1 LSLALLLF
9 ASFYLP
15 LNSEKVEDWL
25 GLDPYVATSEA
36 ETGVTESPD
45 EDLQLDE
52 ALQRLDEDFQY
63 EESADEFYEEGG
75 DEFNEYNADE
85 EEDEYINP
93 YLFIPAAVL
102 LLLNLVLWPYFD
114 FISNRFL
121 ARNAR
126 FGAAKWRY
134 TATAGQYYAVY
145 AKFLL
150 ITLGFVLA
158 GAVIIMGDFGEGV
171 QIMLAIL
178 LSLLYFPAASAY
190 LKSRRYNLLFN
201 NIEIEGGYKL
211 QAGIPFRR
219 FFLLVITNSLAVTL
233 TFGLMAAWAKIRTAA
248 LMLEYTTLVTTGS
261 LDKFVAEQQK
271 ENSALAEEIGD
282 VFDVELGI

>member
-1 LSLALLLF
+1 
-9 ASFYLP
+9 
-15 LNSEKVEDWL
+15 
-25 GLDPYVATSEA
+25 
-36 ETGVTESPD
+36 
-45 EDLQLDE
+45 
-52 ALQRLDEDFQY
+52 
-63 EESADEFYEEGG
+63 
-75 DEFNEYNADE
+75 
-85 EEDEYINP
+85 
-93 YLFIPAAVL
+93 
-102 LLLNLVLWPYFD
+102 
-114 FISNRFL
+114 
-121 ARNAR
+121 
-126 FGAAKWRY
+126 
-134 TATAGQYYAVY
+134 
-145 AKFLL
+145 
-150 ITLGFVLA
+150 VLA

-271 ENSALAEEIGD
+271 ENSALAQEIGD